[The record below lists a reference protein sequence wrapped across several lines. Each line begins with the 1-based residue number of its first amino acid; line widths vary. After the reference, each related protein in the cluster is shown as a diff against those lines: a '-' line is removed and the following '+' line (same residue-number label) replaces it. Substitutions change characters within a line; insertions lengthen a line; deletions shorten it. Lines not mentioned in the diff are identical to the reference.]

1 MNNESSIPSLSSS
14 TKKQF
19 NDYEIELKINEDD
32 SLNIVIKNNLYF
44 YESNF
49 SEKYLQKQFN
59 INESIN
65 NIYNNICDL
74 IDKKEINIKEEK
86 NNLQLMLKNYNSY
99 IILIIEISSKYL
111 LEKINEINNKMRKKD
126 ILIIIIIF
134 LLLLILLN
142 VILFSSLII
151 NTKNKINNIENLN
164 IKNLNTR
171 IHDIE
176 TYKII
181 EINNRIKLLE
191 KNNLTDLNMKIDSM
205 MNNYNLIF
213 YQFTTK
219 KLTYLSDVENSN
231 SNSLYSLSFFSS
243 GNMILKENCY
253 SFQLYDK
260 NLNKYQKLNYQPDDC
275 KYGMYDDYSYKYI
288 DTYKDSFFTTCYEDG
303 RIIIWNSSSLNSNNF
318 TYINDEYDYDS
329 VMKVIFTSKGDLIS
343 CSLNGNI
350 KIWYLNNK
358 DSKNITLKHIN
369 SVNSI
374 LLLEDK
380 NILVSSGV
388 GIKFWNL
395 TNNNIIFSDDNVY
408 TNWNNGLDKIDDDN
422 IIICNNNN
430 NKSLIIFSIS
440 KLKSIKIIDIDFECY
455 SIRVFKNKGI
465 FLVGGRYKVYDDIFY
480 YNIYVYLLGNYELL
494 QTIEKAHNGYI
505 NGFAQSINNTIVSY
519 SLDSSIKT
527 WLFE

>member
-1 MNNESSIPSLSSS
+1 
-14 TKKQF
+14 
-19 NDYEIELKINEDD
+19 
-32 SLNIVIKNNLYF
+32 
-44 YESNF
+44 
-49 SEKYLQKQFN
+49 
-59 INESIN
+59 
-65 NIYNNICDL
+65 
-74 IDKKEINIKEEK
+74 
-86 NNLQLMLKNYNSY
+86 
-99 IILIIEISSKYL
+99 
-111 LEKINEINNKMRKKD
+111 
-126 ILIIIIIF
+126 
-134 LLLLILLN
+134 
-142 VILFSSLII
+142 
-151 NTKNKINNIENLN
+151 
-164 IKNLNTR
+164 
-171 IHDIE
+171 
-176 TYKII
+176 
-181 EINNRIKLLE
+181 
-191 KNNLTDLNMKIDSM
+191 
-205 MNNYNLIF
+205 
-213 YQFTTK
+213 
-219 KLTYLSDVENSN
+219 
-231 SNSLYSLSFFSS
+231 
-243 GNMILKENCY
+243 
-253 SFQLYDK
+253 
-260 NLNKYQKLNYQPDDC
+260 
-275 KYGMYDDYSYKYI
+275 
-288 DTYKDSFFTTCYEDG
+288 
-303 RIIIWNSSSLNSNNF
+303 
-318 TYINDEYDYDS
+318 
-329 VMKVIFTSKGDLIS
+329 MKVIFTSKGDLIS